1 MVRLAPAIRKVLEQH
16 DVLFS
21 AGGDL
26 FTLSL
31 PSNMEPV
38 PEGLRIIHLDVDP
51 WELGKN
57 YPAEVAILGD
67 PKATLPDVTAILRER
82 MTDAEK
88 ARGRERMATASKAI
102 LADREALKAKARPD
116 FAKNPGQPET
126 GRA

>member
-1 MVRLAPAIRKVLEQH
+1 
-16 DVLFS
+16 
-21 AGGDL
+21 
-26 FTLSL
+26 
-31 PSNMEPV
+31 MEPV
-38 PEGLRIIHLDVDP
+38 PEDLRTIHLDVDP

-102 LADREALKAKARPD
+102 LAEREALKAQARAD
-116 FAKNPGQPET
+116 FAKTPVQPAAQI
-126 GRA
+126 GRAHV

>member
-1 MVRLAPAIRKVLEQH
+1 MVRLAPAIHKVLEQH

-88 ARGRERMATASKAI
+88 ARGRERMAT
-102 LADREALKAKARPD
+102 DRKSTRL
-116 FAKNPGQPET
+116 NSSH
-126 GRA
+126 